1 MERNFKM
8 MIKLS
13 PMLLM
18 SLDRIK
24 VLDLEALHEHDQAK
38 AHSRLEDRSRE
49 VAHLL
54 MLLNGAVEAQRAAT
68 CQLGD
73 SIDSGEEGG

>member
-1 MERNFKM
+1 MEWNFKMM

-13 PMLLM
+13 PMLMM

-38 AHSRLEDRSRE
+38 ARRIIEDRSRE

-54 MLLNGAVEAQRAAT
+54 MLLNGDIEAQRAAA
-68 CQLGD
+68 C
-73 SIDSGEEGG
+73 

>member
-13 PMLLM
+13 PMLMM

-24 VLDLEALHEHDQAK
+24 VLDLEALHEHNQAK
-38 AHSRLEDRSRE
+38 VSLRLEDRSRE

-54 MLLNGAVEAQRAAT
+54 MLLNGAFEAQRAAA

-73 SIDSGEEGG
+73 SIDSGHASG